1 MGVSCLEPQPGIREP
16 ARGACPPYFLDRRSK
31 SSSWSGVRRPEG
43 PLIRA
48 GLSLS
53 LGLPSWAMAV
63 CGGGFQ
69 GAGGE
74 PGPFS
79 ASLETPE
86 RPTWMKQALG
96 LHTHVCLA
104 RAYTWPGCG
113 LPLPGLWNL
122 SHEGWEPEAAK
133 ALSGRAPKGLDGA
146 GEMERGTVRPRVA
159 DPSLQ
164 AHTPPPPVSRSPGWT
179 PARPQG
185 SGAAVGSAPLPW
197 GCWSNRAG
205 CRGLDPGSKQT
216 CLSRCHS

>member
-1 MGVSCLEPQPGIREP
+1 MLTSAAHACPLSGGGWLRAATALAGHRNFALQSAGATGGGILGVSCLEPQPGIREP

-43 PLIRA
+43 PLIQA

-53 LGLPSWAMAV
+53 LSLPSWAMAV

-86 RPTWMKQALG
+86 RPTWMKRALG

-146 GEMERGTVRPRVA
+146 GEWREG
-159 DPSLQ
+159 Q
-164 AHTPPPPVSRSPGWT
+164 
-179 PARPQG
+179 
-185 SGAAVGSAPLPW
+185 
-197 GCWSNRAG
+197 
-205 CRGLDPGSKQT
+205 
-216 CLSRCHS
+216 